1 MQLKADAPAEFIDQ
15 SPDWGAARRVREQEV
30 GQAYWRVA
38 VASLQE
44 RYPFGSELPP
54 QPPSEFQVSKRY
66 AELSSAKEFYETR
79 NRYWQKLR
87 KTWMQRDS
95 WVESPD
101 SDESWTA
108 HLRRIWDQW
117 HSSK

>member
-15 SPDWGAARRVREQEV
+15 SPDWGATRRVREQEV
-30 GQAYWRVA
+30 AQAYWRVA

-54 QPPSEFQVSKRY
+54 EPPNEFQVSKRD
-66 AELSSAKEFYETR
+66 APLGGAKDFSETR
-79 NRYWQKLR
+79 DRYWQKLR
-87 KTWMQRDS
+87 KTWTERDS

-101 SDESWTA
+101 WDEPWTA
-108 HLRRIWDQW
+108 RLRHIWNQLHL
-117 HSSK
+117 SK